1 MRPHKDHLMESRG
14 VEKRR
19 AKRVKQWNKA
29 LIRSASGP
37 REFIDT
43 HGINAYTFDI
53 SLKGAKIHS
62 GVNFPAGTV
71 IRIHIDLCRL
81 KETVSVEGEVKWI
94 KRNEAENVYEFGV
107 EFLNLIP
114 RTHLSLLKN
123 LFDDHANGI
132 PTKIF

>member
-1 MRPHKDHLMESRG
+1 MDNRG
-14 VEKRR
+14 MEKRR

-37 REFIDT
+37 REFIAPQ
-43 HGINAYTFDI
+43 GVNAYTYDI
-53 SLKGAKIHS
+53 SLKGAKIHA
-62 GVNFPAGTV
+62 GVNFPVGTV

-114 RTHLSLLKN
+114 RTHLALLKN
-123 LFDDHANGI
+123 LFDENQGGI